1 MVSGGQV
8 LTSDGWR
15 VLDVAVDSGRVVE
28 LATGLS
34 GEEHVDA
41 RGCFVGPGLVDLH
54 THAREPGDVHKE
66 DLRSATRAAAA
77 GGFTSIVVMPNTRPS
92 IDTVGRLAE
101 LEAAIADSAVVE
113 VIPAAALTMERAG
126 SESVDIESLHDRG
139 VRMFTD
145 DGDSHADVVLM
156 RQLMERIAD
165 LPGAFI
171 SQHAEDPRLSA
182 GGHMHAGPLS
192 DSLDI
197 DGLSSEAEWRLVE
210 RDIELVRETG
220 ARYHCQHVSSAKTVE
235 LIRRA
240 KQDALPVTAE
250 VTPHHLIM
258 TVDDVATLDTN
269 LKMYPPLREESD
281 RAALVEA
288 LLDGTI
294 DAVATDHAPH
304 AASEKAVRFEAA
316 PRGVIGLETAAS
328 VTWEV
333 CKDAQVLFDTLARR
347 PAEMIGKAHDHV
359 EIGATADLVVFDPSS
374 RWTPERFESKSSNS
388 PFLGREL
395 EGRVRATIAAG
406 EVVFREGAM
415 VR

>member
-1 MVSGGQV
+1 MISGGQV
-8 LTSDGWR
+8 LTSAGWR
-15 VLDVAVDSGRVVE
+15 VLDVAVDSGRVVD
-28 LATGLS
+28 LGTGLS
-34 GEEHVDA
+34 GEEHIDA

-54 THAREPGDVHKE
+54 THAREPGDLHKE

-77 GGFTSIVVMPNTRPS
+77 GGYTSIVVMPNTRPP

-101 LEAAIADSAVVE
+101 LEEAIADSAIVE
-113 VIPAAALTMERAG
+113 VIPAAALTEERAG
-126 SESVDIESLHDRG
+126 SESVDIESLYERG

-145 DGDSHADVVLM
+145 DGDSHADVALM
-156 RQLMERIAD
+156 RQLMERIAG

-171 SQHAEDPRLSA
+171 SQHPEDPGLSA
-182 GGHMHAGPLS
+182 GGHMHAGTLS
-192 DSLDI
+192 DSLGI
-197 DGLSSEAEWRLVE
+197 DGLSAEAEWRIVE
-210 RDIELVRETG
+210 RDLELVRETG
-220 ARYHCQHVSSAKTVE
+220 ARYHCQHVSSAETVA

-240 KQDALPVTAE
+240 KQDGLPVTAE

-269 LKMYPPLREESD
+269 LKMYPPLREEAD
-281 RAALVEA
+281 RASLVEA

-304 AASEKAVRFEAA
+304 SASEKAVAFEAA
-316 PRGVIGLETAAS
+316 PRGVTGLETAAS

-333 CKDAQVLFDTLARR
+333 CRDAQMLFETLAHR
-347 PAEMIGKAHDHV
+347 PAEVIGKAPGQV
-359 EIGATADLVVFDPSS
+359 EIGATADLVVFDPCS
-374 RWTPERFESKSSNS
+374 RWTPQRFESKSSNS

-395 EGRVRATIAAG
+395 EGRVKATIAAG
-406 EVVFREGAM
+406 EIVFREGAM